1 MTEDDEK
8 QVREELWTL
17 GIENQVLHSM
27 IGALFA
33 VHPQKELMLTN
44 FREQIDSLCRFA
56 PDGIDPEHLV
66 ELRARAAQHELALR
80 KIDPIG

>member
-33 VHPQKELMLTN
+33 VHPCIFE
-44 FREQIDSLCRFA
+44 S
-56 PDGIDPEHLV
+56 
-66 ELRARAAQHELALR
+66 
-80 KIDPIG
+80 